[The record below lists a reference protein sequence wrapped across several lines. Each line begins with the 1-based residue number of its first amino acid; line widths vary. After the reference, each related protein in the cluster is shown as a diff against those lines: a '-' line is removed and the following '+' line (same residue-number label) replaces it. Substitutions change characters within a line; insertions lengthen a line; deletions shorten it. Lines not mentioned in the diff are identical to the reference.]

1 MDDATQSLCRKYRG
15 KVAEYLVA
23 MQDKEDD
30 AVDTKEHPSS
40 SESTLFTAFFT
51 AISYF
56 NQALILLIQERGKA
70 FQYKKISM
78 MIRPSSSIDYCDIEC
93 IHACY
98 NLYPVCVNSTRV
110 PLYILDCIIES

>member
-40 SESTLFTAFFT
+40 SESTLFTAFLT
-51 AISYF
+51 AIY
-56 NQALILLIQERGKA
+56 LL
-70 FQYKKISM
+70 F
-78 MIRPSSSIDYCDIEC
+78 
-93 IHACY
+93 
-98 NLYPVCVNSTRV
+98 
-110 PLYILDCIIES
+110 